1 VGLSLLLASLG
12 ALVLAS
18 MLLHQEVV
26 AVPPAL
32 LWTGVVFLTTAFA
45 LRWLIYRVVLG
56 CSLRDNLG
64 AFLAKSALG
73 YTIAVASLSGVLNR
87 PAIWRRTNKFP
98 VLPLGLG
105 ALNSAREELI
115 LGLVGLSIGL
125 GSLAAAP
132 ELGLHTLLAIGVI
145 YQGLSYLAAPA
156 LALLAER
163 DVRRSKRASIQTSV
177 LTPIPTGTA
186 LR

>member
-1 VGLSLLLASLG
+1 MPL
-12 ALVLAS
+12 
-18 MLLHQEVV
+18 
-26 AVPPAL
+26 AL
-32 LWTGVVFLTTAFA
+32 LWTCVVFLTTGFA

-64 AFLAKSALG
+64 AFVAKSALS

-87 PAIWRRTNKFP
+87 PAMWRRTNKFP
-98 VLPLGLG
+98 VLPMGLG
-105 ALNSAREELI
+105 VLNSVRVELI
-115 LGLVGLSIGL
+115 LGLGGLSIGL

-132 ELGLHTLLAIGVI
+132 ELGLHYLLAIGVT

-163 DVRRSKRASIQTSV
+163 DVRRRQGASLQV
-177 LTPIPTGTA
+177 GMVMKKAETGEV
-186 LR
+186 